1 MKGPFMSQ
9 RLILPF
15 AFALSCTLVAALP
28 VYAARR

>member
-1 MKGPFMSQ
+1 MSQ

-28 VYAARR
+28 AYAARRS